1 MAPDIEAVL
10 KLLLEGK
17 VKRLGFH
24 VGGVVVVVVVVVVF
38 IIVVIVLNS

>member
-17 VKRLGFH
+17 VKLGFE
-24 VGGVVVVVVVVVVF
+24 VIVVVVVVVVVF
-38 IIVVIVLNS
+38 IIVVLF

>member
-1 MAPDIEAVL
+1 MVPDLEAVL

-24 VGGVVVVVVVVVVF
+24 VVVVIIVVVVVVF

>member
-17 VKRLGFH
+17 VKQGFQI
-24 VGGVVVVVVVVVVF
+24 VVF
-38 IIVVIVLNS
+38 IIVDSVLNS

>member
-17 VKRLGFH
+17 VKQGFQI
-24 VGGVVVVVVVVVVF
+24 VVVF
-38 IIVVIVLNS
+38 IIVDSVLNS

>member
-24 VGGVVVVVVVVVVF
+24 VVVVIIVVVVVVF